1 MRDYTPRPKPERTPK
16 KQPKPLKRMP
26 IKTKVSSK
34 QRAKIKL
41 NKEYYA
47 KSIANNI
54 KLNNGVCV
62 CENCP
67 KEITNPTGSNVSHI
81 ISAGSNS
88 ALYLDKLNHFI
99 LCAACEG
106 VWSMHDKT
114 TMNIYPE
121 SEERRIKLNNKYYNQ
136 GEYEN

>member
-1 MRDYTPRPKPERTPK
+1 MRDYTPRPKEGMPAK
-16 KQPKPLKRMP
+16 KKVSPLKRAP
-26 IKTKVSSK
+26 IKVKISAK

-47 KSIANNI
+47 KAIESNK

-67 KEITNPTGSNVSHI
+67 KVISNPTGSNVSHI
-81 ISAGSNS
+81 ISAGANA

-106 VWSMHDKT
+106 VWTMQDKT
-114 TMNIYPE
+114 TMNIYPK
-121 SEERRIKLNNKYYNQ
+121 SEERRIKLNNKYYKK
-136 GEYEN
+136 

>member
-1 MRDYTPRPKPERTPK
+1 MFNPRPKSGMPSK

-41 NKEYYA
+41 NKDYYA
-47 KSIANNI
+47 KAIESNK

-67 KEITNPTGSNVSHI
+67 KVISNPSGSNVSHI
-81 ISAGSNS
+81 ISAGANA

-99 LCAACEG
+99 LCAACEKIWTMG
-106 VWSMHDKT
+106 SKT
-114 TMNIYPE
+114 TMNIYTE
-121 SEERRIKLNNKYYNQ
+121 SEERRIKLNNKYYKK
-136 GEYEN
+136 